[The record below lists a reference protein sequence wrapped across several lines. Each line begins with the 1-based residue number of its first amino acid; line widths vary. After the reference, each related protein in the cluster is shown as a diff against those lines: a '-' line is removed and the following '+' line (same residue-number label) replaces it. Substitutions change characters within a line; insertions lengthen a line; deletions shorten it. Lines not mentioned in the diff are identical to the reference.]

1 VFERLQIFLG
11 CSWYVIAIGGCIVM
25 TRFPALVHPLAAY
38 WVAALLGIPVAMA
51 AIHKLKLSK
60 K

>member
-1 VFERLQIFLG
+1 MERLQIILG
-11 CSWYVIAIGGCIVM
+11 CSWYVIAIGGCIAM
-25 TRFPALVHPLAAY
+25 TRFPALVHPLAKP
-38 WVAALLGIPVAMA
+38 WTITLFVIPVAMI